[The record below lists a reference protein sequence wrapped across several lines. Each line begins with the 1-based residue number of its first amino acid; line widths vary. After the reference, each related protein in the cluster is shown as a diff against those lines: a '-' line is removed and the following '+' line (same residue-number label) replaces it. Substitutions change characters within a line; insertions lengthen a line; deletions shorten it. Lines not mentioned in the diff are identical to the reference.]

1 MPPEIDLPQTL
12 SSKEKGPTGPVVA
25 PRALIVLAVSAVLLL
40 GVAMRIFVTS
50 SLWLDEALTVN
61 IARVPLGS
69 LAATLKVD
77 GAPPLY
83 YLLLHLWMKVFGE
96 GDTAV
101 RALPALL
108 GILSFP
114 LAYLAGKKALA
125 GDERRARELGWLVLL
140 LVAASPYAIRYSSEN
155 RMYVLVI
162 DLVLLGYIFFRS
174 ALVRPSYGSLIGIS
188 LVTGALL
195 YTNYW
200 CLYLV
205 AVVGVVTLWRSV
217 KAPAEELRSARRIL
231 GSIILGVLLFVPW
244 LPIFEYQ
251 RLHTGTP
258 WGTPIAPTIAFAYTV
273 LDFGG
278 SSVSE
283 GWPLAGLLFLL
294 ALIALFGTARNERL
308 IEIDIRTVSGARWE
322 WGIGTIALGLG
333 VSLAYVSGTAFQTRY
348 AAMCFPLYILAVGM
362 GFMLLK
368 DRRIRY
374 GLLAVVITIGF
385 ISGIRNARTDRTQ
398 ATEIADVLT
407 RESSPGD
414 VVGFCP
420 DQLGP
425 ATARLLASTKSLG
438 LYAFPNLQPPELID
452 WTDYALRNSRSNP
465 EKYAKA
471 LLAKAGNNDVWFVW
485 AGGYR
490 TFGIKCERV
499 VSELARLRGNRE
511 IVITAKP
518 KFYERM
524 GLDRY
529 RP

>member
-1 MPPEIDLPQTL
+1 MPPEIDSPQTL
-12 SSKEKGPTGPVVA
+12 SSKEKGPTGAVVA

-40 GVAMRIFVTS
+40 GVAVRIFVTS

-69 LAATLKVD
+69 LPATLKVD

-125 GDERRARELGWLVLL
+125 GDERRSRELGWLVLL

-162 DLVLLGYIFFRS
+162 DLVLLGYIFLRS
-174 ALVRPSYGSLIGIS
+174 ALLRSSYGSLVGIS

-205 AVVGVVTLWRSV
+205 AVVGVVALWRSV
-217 KAPAEELRSARRIL
+217 KAPAEELRTARRIL
-231 GSIILGVLLFVPW
+231 GSIVLGVLLFVPW

-258 WGTPIAPTIAFAYTV
+258 WGTAIAPTIAFAYTV

-294 ALIALFGTARNERL
+294 ALVALFGTARNERL

-362 GFMLLK
+362 GFMILK

-374 GLLAVVITIGF
+374 GLLAVVVTIGF

-407 RESSPGD
+407 RDSSPGD

-425 ATARLLASTKSLG
+425 ATARLLASTEALG

-452 WTDYALRNSRSNP
+452 WTDYSLRNSRSNP
-465 EKYAKA
+465 EKYATA

>member
-1 MPPEIDLPQTL
+1 MPTEIDSPQTP
-12 SSKEKGPTGPVVA
+12 SSKEIGLKGPVDATN
-25 PRALIVLAVSAVLLL
+25 ALIVLGVTAVLLL
-40 GVAMRIFVTS
+40 GVAMRIFVSS

-83 YLLLHLWMKVFGE
+83 YVLLHFWMQVFGE
-96 GDTAV
+96 SDAAV
-101 RALPALL
+101 RAFPALL
-108 GILSFP
+108 GVLTFP
-114 LAYLAGKKALA
+114 LAFLAGKKVFSD
-125 GDERRARELGWLVLL
+125 DERRAREVGWLVLL

-162 DLVLLGYIFFRS
+162 DLVFIGYIFFRA
-174 ALVRPSYGSLIGIS
+174 ALQRPSLGSLLGIS
-188 LVTGALL
+188 LVTAALL

-205 AVVGVVTLWRSV
+205 AVVGVATLWRSI
-217 KAPAEELRSARRIL
+217 KAPTSEIKASRKIL
-231 GSIILGVLLFVPW
+231 VSLAVGVILFLPW
-244 LPIFEYQ
+244 FPIFEFQ
-251 RLHTGTP
+251 RQHTGTP
-258 WGTPIAPTIAFAYTV
+258 WGAAIAPTVAFAYTV

-278 SSVSE
+278 SSLSE
-283 GWPLAGLLFLL
+283 GWPLAGLLFLA
-294 ALIALFGTARNERL
+294 ALLALFGTARDERR
-308 IEIDIRTVSGARWE
+308 IELDVRTASRARWE

-348 AAMCFPLYILAVGM
+348 AAMCFPLYILAVAI
-362 GFMLLK
+362 GFTVLK

-374 GLLAVVITIGF
+374 ALLAVVIVLGLVG
-385 ISGIRNARTDRTQ
+385 GIRNARTDRTQ
-398 ATEIADVLT
+398 ATEIASTILS
-407 RESSPGD
+407 RSQPGD

-425 ATARLLASTKSLG
+425 DTARLLRSNKSLG
-438 LYAFPNLQPPELID
+438 LYAFPDLQSPELID
-452 WTDYALRNSRSNP
+452 WTDYALRNKRADP
-465 EKYAKA
+465 EKYARA
-471 LLAKAGNNDVWFVW
+471 LLAKAGNHNLWFVW

-529 RP
+529 AP

>member
-1 MPPEIDLPQTL
+1 MPPEIDSPQTL
-12 SSKEKGPTGPVVA
+12 SSKETGPTGASGA
-25 PRALIVLAVSAVLLL
+25 PRAVMVLSVSAVLLL

-96 GDTAV
+96 SDTAV

-125 GDERRARELGWLVLL
+125 SDERRERELGWLVLL

-174 ALVRPSYGSLIGIS
+174 ALLRPSYGSLIGVS

-205 AVVGVVTLWRSV
+205 AVVGVATLWRSV
-217 KAPAEELRSARRIL
+217 KAPAEELRTARRIL
-231 GSIILGVLLFVPW
+231 GSIVFGVFLFVPW

-258 WGTPIAPTIAFAYTV
+258 WGTAIAPTVAFAYTV

-308 IEIDIRTVSGARWE
+308 IEIDIRTVGGARWE

-333 VSLAYVSGTAFQTRY
+333 LSLAYVSGTAFQTRY
-348 AAMCFPLYILAVGM
+348 AAMCFPFYILAVGM
-362 GFMLLK
+362 GLMLLK

-374 GLLAVVITIGF
+374 GLLAVVVTIGF

-398 ATEIADVLT
+398 ATEIADVLS
-407 RESSPGD
+407 RDSRPGD
-414 VVGFCP
+414 VVGICP

-425 ATARLLASTKSLG
+425 ATARLLSSTKSLG

-465 EKYAKA
+465 EKYARA
-471 LLAKAGNNDVWFVW
+471 LLARAGKNDVWFVW

-499 VSELARLRGNRE
+499 VNELARLRGNRE
-511 IVITAKP
+511 IVLKAKP
-518 KFYERM
+518 SFYERM